1 MARTKGT
8 YSLPANVEVLAGA
21 PLDARDRVATKADLT
36 TSGTFP
42 YPYVG
47 METFVVS
54 EGKKYRLIGEN
65 PTVLD
70 NWEELGSGILEGAK
84 TVTGNP
90 ITLADGSDSYA
101 EDLSVIIEP
110 AQDLHGYDHPW
121 VGGAGKNKLH
131 VTMDSST
138 IGTFSMVVN
147 SDGSV
152 TFDGTAQS
160 EIQNIL
166 ADEYPTSN
174 ITIPSGT
181 YKLNGGVAGVTILV
195 YADNALI
202 YMGSATSDAEF
213 TIPSGISSS
222 YVSID
227 IASGSIFSNVTM
239 YPMVRLSTVT
249 DGTFEPWANVCPI
262 TGYTEVEVEDCGK
275 NIATTEIYKNN
286 YVLASDGS
294 ESYASGFIITKEI
307 RINSSNNYYLSMV
320 GGQTSSSDAIR
331 IGYYDGDFN
340 FIRRDEKSSP
350 SLLSIPDNAEY
361 IRLSYRDISPYF
373 KDIQIEVGTEATSY
387 EPYQSQ
393 SVTLQFGQTVY
404 GGRSNFTDGGTT
416 DDRAYGTV
424 TITSIYDASNINVDF
439 AVFSVSDVWAQV
451 GYLPKEFISNMAILS
466 DQTFGTETKVS
477 RVHVYSTNN
486 KQLAVSVP
494 KGSTLSDAQTLF
506 SGMTYCYKKATPTT
520 IDTPTTDLKLL
531 KGTNNLTSNGTTI
544 NLKYWPNTVLGDV
557 LAASEAYT
565 DRNKG
570 EGGGAG
576 AVKGYYKTADG
587 KFYEESTYTT
597 EITPDASLLYL
608 DLSTENIYDCDGTNY
623 TLVTTDE
630 KVTAETKD
638 PTDAT
643 WYGITFVNRTI
654 TNQKPYV
661 NSGLSHYTKKGTTTD
676 KGISMFQIGNDIS
689 IGTTDNKYGV
699 LRLQSEKSGC
709 ADIKATAESTSI
721 RTFILPDKSGTVTSD
736 ITDEKVTGQVQNPT
750 SDKSYFVSFIESS
763 GNQKPYINNGIRY
776 STKEGTAS
784 AMGYGELTLGNST
797 GTGTAE
803 NKRGSIAFYSEKSGY
818 VRLLASPNS
827 TTGRAITFPDKAG
840 TVALTSD
847 ITDTA
852 VTITATTPSTATA
865 YYPVWHT
872 ATSGTSVGLKA
883 NDGFSYISL
892 QGTTSAAGYG
902 QLLAGNN
909 VSTGTAGNK
918 YGVITIYSEKNGY
931 VSLRAT
937 ASSTTNRTL
946 TLPDNTGTVAL
957 TSDLSSYLQLSGG
970 TMTGALNF
978 KNGTANKVGDD
989 VQIGDYNKA
998 GSLGVQ
1004 GLNGSTSIK
1013 LIKNGASWA
1022 SASEGGMIL
1031 YNSTSKSLD
1040 FIFE

>member
-101 EDLSVIIEP
+101 EDLSVTIEP
-110 AQDLHGYDHPW
+110 VQDLHGYDHPW
-121 VGGAGKNKLH
+121 VGGTGKNKLH

-181 YKLNGGVAGVTILV
+181 YKLNGGIAGVTILV

-202 YMGSATSDAEF
+202 YMGSATSDTEF

-262 TGYTEVEVEDCGK
+262 TGYTECEVEDVGK
-275 NIATTEIYKNN
+275 NKAYLEQGSLNALTGEETTNAARVRTNFVKAAAGETLTWSSQGDALKVRQSVYYDKNLN
-286 YVLASDGS
+286 YVQHYDAFTSNTYAVPSNPDIAYARLVYSKSDTSASVTPTEYWYQLESGS
-294 ESYASGFIITKEI
+294 T
-307 RINSSNNYYLSMV
+307 
-320 GGQTSSSDAIR
+320 
-331 IGYYDGDFN
+331 
-340 FIRRDEKSSP
+340 
-350 SLLSIPDNAEY
+350 
-361 IRLSYRDISPYF
+361 
-373 KDIQIEVGTEATSY
+373 ATPY
-387 EPYQSQ
+387 EPYHTSN
-393 SVTLQFGQTVY
+393 VTIQFGKTVY

-424 TITSIYDASNINVDF
+424 TITSIYDASNTNVDF
-439 AVFSVSDVWAQV
+439 AVFSVSDAWAQV

-466 DQTFGTETKVS
+466 DQTFGTETKVG

-506 SGMTYCYKKATPTT
+506 SGMTYCYKKAIPTT
-520 IDTPTTDLKLL
+520 IDTPPTDLKLL

-544 NLKYWPNTVLGDV
+544 NLKYWPDTVLGDV

-608 DLSTENIYDCDGTNY
+608 DLSTEKLYDCDGTNY

-630 KVTAETKD
+630 KVTGQAENPSTGKFYYI
-638 PTDAT
+638 P
-643 WYGITFVNRTI
+643 FLNETI
-654 TNQKPYV
+654 ANQKPYY
-661 NSGLSHYTKKGTTTD
+661 NNGIKFGTSEGTTTA
-676 KGISMFQIGNDIS
+676 KG
-689 IGTTDNKYGV
+689 
-699 LRLQSEKSGC
+699 
-709 ADIKATAESTSI
+709 
-721 RTFILPDKSGTVTSD
+721 
-736 ITDEKVTGQVQNPT
+736 
-750 SDKSYFVSFIESS
+750 
-763 GNQKPYINNGIRY
+763 NGH
-776 STKEGTAS
+776 
-784 AMGYGELTLGNST
+784 LLLGNST
-797 GTGTAE
+797 
-803 NKRGSIAFYSEKSGY
+803 
-818 VRLLASPNS
+818 
-827 TTGRAITFPDKAG
+827 
-840 TVALTSD
+840 
-847 ITDTA
+847 
-852 VTITATTPSTATA
+852 PS
-865 YYPVWHT
+865 
-872 ATSGTSVGLKA
+872 
-883 NDGFSYISL
+883 
-892 QGTTSAAGYG
+892 
-902 QLLAGNN
+902 
-909 VSTGTAGNK
+909 GTAGNK
-918 YGVITIYSEKNGY
+918 YGQFRIYSEKQGY
-931 VSLRAT
+931 VDLLAT
-937 ASSTTNRTL
+937 ANATSGRL
-946 TLPDNTGTVAL
+946 IYFPDKAGTIAL
-957 TSDLSSYLQLSGG
+957 TSDLSSYLPLIGG
-970 TMTGALNF
+970 TLTGRVTTAKPFNQILTGTGTAGSESSGTYYPAKWTFNTGLTPTNGDIITI
-978 KNGTANKVGDD
+978 KIPVAGYAKGEYLSINNGTTYHPVAIYGTSRLNTQFAVDMYITLVFDANAS
-989 VQIGDYNKA
+989 ITAYNI
-998 GSLGVQ
+998 
-1004 GLNGSTSIK
+1004 NGSTSSSTVTGGAWRVINYYDTGNDNTVPSAYCTTAAGTAAKTATCTSYK
-1013 LIKNGASWA
+1013 LLSNSYLQVLIASDNTAA
-1022 SASEGGMIL
+1022 SALTLNI
-1031 YNSTSKSLD
+1031 NSRGAKPIYINGSVSSSSNYTLPAGTYIAFYDGTNYYFRTDGKLHTKGVYSTGD
-1040 FIFE
+1040 FILTAGNSGARMTFDSTTNSVNFVFT